1 MSANSILNCLKFST
15 ILGFMLFFQVSF
27 GQPDSAGIES
37 IIKQNQ
43 KQIGN
48 EITIIVNK
56 DGKNIYIREVPEFK
70 LKNPAPVN
78 SVSRWFTAA
87 LVMIYVDEGKISLDD
102 KVGKYLP
109 IFNTY
114 LKGYITIRQCLANTT
129 GIRAEAAGIMKLAE
143 KKRFENLEAE
153 VNNIVSKKD
162 IQDNAGTA
170 YFYSDLGTVIAG
182 RVLEVVGKKSFDQLA
197 QQKLFRPLG
206 MRNSSFYAEKGS
218 VDPAS
223 GATSSAFDMINFMT
237 MLMNKGMF
245 NGKKVLSEGSVDEML
260 KKQFTDQPVKYVPKE
275 LASFIPVPG
284 AWMEEADASGKPVVL
299 SSPGFSGVIP
309 WINFDKG
316 YTAVI
321 LPQKELSDEKQKP
334 IIQIRK
340 EIENGMN

>member
-1 MSANSILNCLKFST
+1 MLNCLKFS
-15 ILGFMLFFQVSF
+15 IVLGFMLFFQVSSA
-27 GQPDSAGIES
+27 QPDSAHIES

-43 KQIGN
+43 KLIGN
-48 EITIIVNK
+48 DIAIIVSK
-56 DGKNIYIREVPEFK
+56 GGKNIYTREIPEFK

-114 LKGYITIRQCLANTT
+114 LKGYITIRHCLANTT
-129 GIRAEAAGIMKLAE
+129 GIRAEAAGIMKLTE
-143 KKRFENLEAE
+143 KKRFESLEAE

-218 VDPAS
+218 VDPAA
-223 GATSSAFDMINFMT
+223 GANSSAFDMMNFMT
-237 MLMNKGMF
+237 MLMNNGMF
-245 NGKKVLSEGSVDEML
+245 NGKKVLSEASVEQLL
-260 KKQFTDQPVKYVPKE
+260 KKQFTDQPVKYIPKE

-284 AWMEEADASGKPVVL
+284 AWIEEADGSGKPIII
-299 SSPGFSGVIP
+299 SSPGFSGPIP
-309 WINFDKG
+309 WINFGKG
-316 YTAVI
+316 YAAVI

-334 IIQIRK
+334 IIQIRND
-340 EIENGMN
+340 IDSRMN